1 VASPGWTSPAELV
14 AQVERLWDRGTLL
27 RAAVQS
33 DPLFPMAL
41 RLRGPTS
48 RDHTKFIEV
57 HRSLLGELLELTL
70 PPESIKVEPG
80 SSFDRVLPATVR
92 RPLRRGARAG
102 NRHSRCIG
110 QSGDREGTR
119 PDCAASGVVAARGS

>member
-70 PPESIKVEPG
+70 PPESIKVEPDRASIGASAFAKSRFWSASAYSTLRSG
-80 SSFDRVLPATVR
+80 SKACLT
-92 RPLRRGARAG
+92 
-102 NRHSRCIG
+102 
-110 QSGDREGTR
+110 
-119 PDCAASGVVAARGS
+119 

>member
-80 SSFDRVLPATVR
+80 SSFDRRFGLREKPFLVRFRLLDPSQWIQGLSDLTVS
-92 RPLRRGARAG
+92 
-102 NRHSRCIG
+102 H
-110 QSGDREGTR
+110 
-119 PDCAASGVVAARGS
+119 RGSRAP